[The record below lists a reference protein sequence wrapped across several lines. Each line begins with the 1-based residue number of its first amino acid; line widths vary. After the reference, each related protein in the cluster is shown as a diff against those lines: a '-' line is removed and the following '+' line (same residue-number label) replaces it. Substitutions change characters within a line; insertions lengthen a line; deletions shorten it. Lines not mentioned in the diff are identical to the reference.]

1 MLRGSSHAKVD
12 EKGRLKI
19 PSLFKGY
26 LEESYGREFF
36 LTSYNAEFARL
47 YPMPVWVE
55 KEKVLVSKSSLAPEV
70 ARFRSTVN
78 YYGQPVTMDDQG
90 RVLIHPPLRD
100 KTGTNGNVIIIGN
113 LDCLDIW
120 NREKYESQM
129 THLTDND
136 LRVLADYGI

>member
-55 KEKVLVSKSSLAPEV
+55 KEKTLVTKSSLAPEV

-90 RVLIHPPLRD
+90 RVLIHPTLRD
-100 KTGTNGNVIIIGN
+100 RTGTNGSVIVIGN

-120 NREKYESQM
+120 NREKYESQVA
-129 THLTDND
+129 HLTDND